1 LEQVNNIVYLSF
13 ADIRDAVAFYNA
25 IAKHHDNMAVEF
37 IQGND
42 LNEVGSTNT
51 DFLRRFIANGIE
63 DQESLGK
70 WCLLRL

>member
-51 DFLRRFIANGIE
+51 DFPR
-63 DQESLGK
+63 
-70 WCLLRL
+70 